1 MPVCPR
7 RIGAAGSVLP
17 QLSDWGAFF
26 GWVSQMKS
34 CTPGFHRTLISGP
47 SHLHPILRSR
57 VRRRASSFFF
67 CRGHRIGSTCCWPP
81 SCSCAFSALLLLLSL
96 VFHFDLN
103 SNKVKTKRE
112 CCTSHAGLGSGVVI
126 LERSVLGF
134 SLGLLADRLFE
145 LFDFIM
151 LALTRDT
158 FNDEFGQRTEED
170 KSSSI
175 WSLR

>member
-47 SHLHPILRSR
+47 SPLHPILRSR

-81 SCSCAFSALLLLLSL
+81 SCSCAFSALLLLSL

-103 SNKVKTKRE
+103 SNAVKTKRE

-126 LERSVLGF
+126 LECSVLG
-134 SLGLLADRLFE
+134 SLWLAGRSSFRVVRFHHVSVDARYL
-145 LFDFIM
+145 
-151 LALTRDT
+151 
-158 FNDEFGQRTEED
+158 QRRVRATD
-170 KSSSI
+170 GGG
-175 WSLR
+175 